1 MEYLKETLKTT
12 EAQRK
17 AIKKY
22 EQKNA
27 AEKQYRNKKY
37 ATKSFIT
44 KLATDEDIL
53 LVKDWLNQREDQI
66 SSD

>member
-1 MEYLKETLKTT
+1 MEDTYKTT

-22 EQKNA
+22 EQKNT

-44 KLATDEDIL
+44 KLATDEDIE
-53 LVKDWLNQREDQI
+53 LVREWLKERENQKDID
-66 SSD
+66 

>member
-1 MEYLKETLKTT
+1 MEDTYKTT

-44 KLATDEDIL
+44 KLATKEDIE
-53 LVKDWLNQREDQI
+53 LVREWLTERENQI